1 MEMKNNLEKQ
11 EIEKMLR
18 KGQDLSALIAS
29 MG

>member
-18 KGQDLSALIAS
+18 KGQDLSALISS